1 MKEQIINDLTVTDIA
16 DEGKAVAKHE
26 GKVIFIDK
34 GVPGDVVDVRITRK
48 KRSYVEAKIIATK
61 VRSPLRTTP
70 FCQHFEVCGGCK
82 WQHLEYEAQI
92 QFKQKQ
98 AEEALRR
105 IGKVTEG
112 MFLPILP
119 SANTQYYRNKLEY
132 TFSDKR
138 WLTTEEF
145 QNNTGMGE
153 PALGFHIPGMF
164 DKVLDIK
171 KCYLQPDLSNQIRLT
186 VRNFAIENNIPFF
199 GLKNQTGILRNLIIR
214 NTSVNEWMV
223 IVVFSNEHEKRAALL
238 DYLFENVKGIASL
251 MYVINTKRNDTIF
264 DQQVHLYKG
273 IPYITEEME
282 GLKFRIGP
290 TSFFQTNSAQAYE
303 LYKITRDFAELT
315 GQEIVYDLYTG
326 TGTIAN
332 FVASKAKKVIGVE
345 FIEAAIEDA
354 KINSELN
361 NISNTFFCAGDMKNI
376 LTNDF
381 FNQHGKP
388 DVIITDPPRAGMHE
402 DVTKMILHSGAH
414 RIVYVSCNAATQARD
429 INLLS
434 EKYSLVKSQPV
445 DMFPHT
451 HHVENVALLKLKS

>member
-16 DEGKAVAKHE
+16 DEGKAVARHE

-34 GVPGDVVDVRITRK
+34 GVPGDVVNVRITRK
-48 KRSYVEAKIIATK
+48 KRSYVEAKIIEIK
-61 VRSPLRTTP
+61 VFSPLRTIP
-70 FCQHFEVCGGCK
+70 FCEHFGVCGGCK
-82 WQHLEYEAQI
+82 WQHLAYEAQI

-105 IGKVTEG
+105 IGQVTEG
-112 MFLPILP
+112 IFLPILP

-145 QNNTGMGE
+145 QNNIGMGE

-171 KCYLQPDLSNQIRLT
+171 KCYLQPDLSNQIRIS
-186 VRNFAIENNIPFF
+186 VRNFTIENNIPFF

-223 IVVFSNEHEKRAALL
+223 IVVFFNEHEKRTVLL
-238 DYLFENVKGIASL
+238 DHLFENVKGITSL
-251 MYVINTKRNDTIF
+251 MYVINPKRNDTIF
-264 DQQVHLYKG
+264 DLQVHLYKG
-273 IPYITEEME
+273 VPYITEEME
-282 GLKFRIGP
+282 GLKFRVGP

-315 GQEIVYDLYTG
+315 GKEIVYDLYTG

-332 FVASKAKKVIGVE
+332 FIASKAKKIIGVE

-354 KINSELN
+354 KKNSELN
-361 NISNTFFCAGDMKNI
+361 HISNTLFHAGDMKNI

-402 DVTKMILHSGAH
+402 DVTKMILHSGAD
-414 RIVYVSCNAATQARD
+414 RVVYVSCNAATQARD
-429 INLLS
+429 IHLLS

-451 HHVENVALLKLKS
+451 QHVENVVLLKLKS